1 MVGWGQTTPAQ
12 PRSDQNTATATD
24 SIPTRNPK
32 LALYLSIIPGGG
44 QIYNHKY
51 LKALIFAGAFTYYSI
66 RYQDAAKVYNESN
79 LDSDHR
85 KRNDQAWMMGLTWAL
100 GLIDSYVDAQ
110 LYNFD
115 RYTVEGGAAVDSLT
129 TGKDRESGQ

>member
-1 MVGWGQTTPAQ
+1 MILLGLTFAVSFAQTAD
-12 PRSDQNTATATD
+12 STATD
-24 SIPTRNPK
+24 SIPTRNPT

-51 LKALIFAGAFTYYSI
+51 LKSLIFGGAFVYYSL
-66 RYQDAAKVYNESN
+66 RYQDAAKTYDKTM

-85 KRNDQAWMMGLTWAL
+85 TRNDQAWMMGLTWAL
-100 GLIDSYVDAQ
+100 GLIDAYVDAQ

-115 RYTVEGGAAVDSLT
+115 KYIVEGATPVDSLNL
-129 TGKDRESGQ
+129 GKDRKSGQ